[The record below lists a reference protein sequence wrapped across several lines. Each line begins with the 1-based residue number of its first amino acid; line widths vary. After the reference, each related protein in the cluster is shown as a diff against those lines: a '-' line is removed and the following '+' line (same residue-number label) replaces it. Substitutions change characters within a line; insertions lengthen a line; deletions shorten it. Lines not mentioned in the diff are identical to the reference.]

1 MKPPARHSAPAA
13 FTLLEVLVASA
24 VLAIVLTILLGTL
37 STSLALWRNTESK
50 IVSDR
55 EARSAE
61 LLLAQ
66 DLSSVVMP
74 GNSNLWP
81 RVQLGR
87 IGRDNVYYLR
97 FLTSRPPSY
106 LTNGGAGDVYYVEY
120 AVLPSTNAGA
130 GMARELRRYMMES
143 DDTYNGVLRTGSFPA
158 VQPAGSYQA
167 LGYFLLPT
175 NKMAARG
182 LRLAG
187 EANDT
192 NFIVLGTNM
201 LPLTST
207 NYNLGNNR
215 PAAIEVNFA
224 VADADTLANTSVIS
238 NPNFVL
244 RNAGLY
250 STRFY
255 LPPPPAQ

>member
-1 MKPPARHSAPAA
+1 MKNHRRASA

-24 VLAIVLTILLGTL
+24 VLAIVMVILLGTL
-37 STSLALWRNTESK
+37 STTLALWRNTESK
-50 IVSDR
+50 IVADR

-81 RVQLGR
+81 RVLVSR
-87 IGRDNVYYLR
+87 SGRDNVYYLR

-106 LTNGGAGDVYYVEY
+106 LTNGGAGDVFYVEY
-120 AVLPSTNAGA
+120 AVLPSTNTNTGA
-130 GMARELRRYMMES
+130 ARELRRYLMDS
-143 DDTYNGVLRTGSFPA
+143 RDTYNSVLRSGSFPA
-158 VQPAGSYQA
+158 VQPAGAYQA
-167 LGYFLLPT
+167 LGFYLLPT

-182 LRLAG
+182 LKLAT

-207 NYNLGNNR
+207 NYNPTNNR

-224 VADADTLANTSVIS
+224 VADPDTLANTNLMA

-250 STRFY
+250 STRFF
-255 LPPPPAQ
+255 LPPPPSP